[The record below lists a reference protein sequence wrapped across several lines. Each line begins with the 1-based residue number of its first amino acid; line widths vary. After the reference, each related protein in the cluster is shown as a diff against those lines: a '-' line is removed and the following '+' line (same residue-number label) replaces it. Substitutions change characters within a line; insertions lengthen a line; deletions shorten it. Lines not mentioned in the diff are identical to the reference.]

1 MTLRFC
7 CLDASF
13 DPLREAQ
20 FVFDRPTIEDCA
32 EQCAAIVLAGGD
44 EARAEALL
52 AAGAPQVLI
61 GEAALLDSGII
72 ERLVAQYGGERIG
85 LHVPVRNLAV
95 DWSFE
100 TVSNADFKVV
110 TPSLCEPT
118 WEVLRA
124 DGSGTGT
131 HADWW
136 VGQML
141 ERGVQTVLLRAD
153 IADDIDLNL
162 CAGLVEKLG
171 DRLWVAPLSNTA
183 PPLADWIAFGQV
195 RQLALPPALYQG
207 RDEWQCPAVTNESVE
222 AAA

>member
-1 MTLRFC
+1 MTIRFC
-7 CLDASF
+7 CLAESF
-13 DPLREAQ
+13 DPSREAQ
-20 FVFDRPTIEDCA
+20 FVFDDPTVEQCA
-32 EQCAAIVLAGGD
+32 GQCAAIVLAEGD

-52 AAGAPQVLI
+52 EAGAPQVLI

-72 ERLVAQYGGERIG
+72 ERLVARYGGERIG
-85 LHVPVRNLAV
+85 LYVPVGNLAV

-124 DGSGTGT
+124 DGSSTGS
-131 HADWW
+131 HAEWW
-136 VGQML
+136 IGQML
-141 ERGVQTVLLRAD
+141 ERGAQTVLLRAD
-153 IADDIDLNL
+153 IADDTDLNL
-162 CAGLVEKLG
+162 CAGMVEKLG
-171 DRLWVAPLSNTA
+171 DQLWIAPLSTTA

-195 RQLALPPALYQG
+195 RQLALPPALYQR
-207 RDEWQCPAVTNESVE
+207 RDEWQCPAITDEPVE